1 MTDTVDTA
9 TRSRMMA
16 AVGGKNTRPEMTL
29 RRALHADRFR
39 FRLHDRR
46 LPGSPD
52 LVLPR
57 YRSAIF
63 VHGCFWHQHKGC
75 RFATQPK
82 DRSDFW
88 SAKFDANAARDARK
102 EEALHQAGWKVAIVW
117 ECAMR
122 KGRFEKT
129 LMELERWLRFP
140 SVRFETLP
148 QE

>member
-1 MTDTVDTA
+1 MADTVDTA

-16 AVGGKNTRPEMTL
+16 AVGGKNTKPEMML
-29 RRALHADRFR
+29 RRALHADGFR

-57 YRSAIF
+57 YHSAIF
-63 VHGCFWHQHKGC
+63 VHGCFWHRHKGC

-82 DRSDFW
+82 NRADYW
-88 SAKFDANAARDARK
+88 VAKFEANTDRDARK
-102 EEALHQAGWKVAIVW
+102 EEALQLAGWRVAVVW

-129 LMELERWLRFP
+129 LMELERWLRSP
-140 SVRFETLP
+140 SVRFETLS
-148 QE
+148 QK